1 MKVYSIRNYGML
13 CPAQR
18 NNVPKCRQYQTNL
31 LNDEPKPDTLT
42 FKGNVGKGMGWGA
55 AYGLFTVAALSLMSG
70 GLAAP
75 IVLAAGA
82 LGGSVSG
89 GLLGNEID
97 KIDEENKP

>member
-1 MKVYSIRNYGML
+1 MKVYSIRNYGAF

-18 NNVPKCRQYQTNL
+18 NNAPKYRQYQTNS
-31 LNDEPKPDTLT
+31 LNDEPKSDTLT

-55 AYGLFTVAALSLMSG
+55 AYGLFTIAALSLASG

-82 LGGSVSG
+82 LGGSIGG
-89 GLLGNEID
+89 GLMGNEID
-97 KIDEENKP
+97 KMKEDDKK